1 MFGRGYV
8 VNKDARGQ
16 VGWQTYAGI
25 LKDLA
30 KGCRARAL
38 LVNDFMAGVGEV
50 GVAAM
55 HVRCSQEAKDA
66 NVRLCYWGYED
77 KRVFAEIARANI
89 NTAFGKLYLEGRLVI
104 SGLTPVPDPGPP
116 PAASG
121 APNKAAITEMLGAP
135 LKQLTI
141 DDQGQLV
148 VPALET
154 WEKDDP
160 SPPVPMTSELAD
172 YLKTLRAEF
181 GSLPQAT
188 PAEKPETPGPAPAA
202 ETPGPAPA
210 AKTPGPAPAAKTPGP
225 APAAAAIAAAANDE
239 KPTLASGSLFKDRGD
254 FVLKMQAAGCTIVKE
269 ATPSA
274 PGEKYTALLV
284 SLAQPQDPWRVLIE
298 AKEDICLKPGH
309 FMGRAGHGSFVIWKH
324 EETAPP
330 DGMSNAWV
338 YNRCNQY
345 TKDTAVRAN
354 GMWVLVSGSAQLA
367 SGSTEPPVMCS
378 LVNIQKELGDSFQTI
393 WAHTITMGVP
403 WCPRRASTRECACP
417 VDSKVGEIGRR
428 CRRIHDGL
436 PEHVCAILG
445 SSGRRGR
452 FGVQRIP
459 APSI

>member
-1 MFGRGYV
+1 MTTMSRWEKHAKLAADRFLIDSTLGQFNVKKYVPQTLTVSHTETGGRRRVEKGLLLVPRPDAVSASGDRDETIFERTALVRDGVYSELQDYDEFVNVDGKIAQRCRKTQATHWKTDGLSVFGRGYV

-254 FVLKMQAAGCTIVKE
+254 FVLKMQAAGCTIAKE
-269 ATPSA
+269 ATPIG
-274 PGEKYTALLV
+274 PWREVY
-284 SLAQPQDPWRVLIE
+284 SLAGE
-298 AKEDICLKPGH
+298 FGA
-309 FMGRAGHGSFVIWKH
+309 
-324 EETAPP
+324 
-330 DGMSNAWV
+330 
-338 YNRCNQY
+338 
-345 TKDTAVRAN
+345 
-354 GMWVLVSGSAQLA
+354 A
-367 SGSTEPPVMCS
+367 SGPLAGPHRS
-378 LVNIQKELGDSFQTI
+378 
-393 WAHTITMGVP
+393 
-403 WCPRRASTRECACP
+403 
-417 VDSKVGEIGRR
+417 
-428 CRRIHDGL
+428 
-436 PEHVCAILG
+436 
-445 SSGRRGR
+445 
-452 FGVQRIP
+452 
-459 APSI
+459 